1 MFDGFVKKPFST
13 AVPAESNETP
23 VNRLRT
29 VHLSCH
35 AGRCPVISCHWT
47 ASSIETQKNALG
59 DTVRL
64 GQNVPPALTAKKPDK
79 GNHKQIEPRDEPPGN
94 QQQTNEQFHTKSCRT
109 PDSSDF
115 SNEFIF
121 SLPKE
126 TCPAYCEQN
135 GIIPSATGPRG
146 AA

>member
-35 AGRCPVISCHWT
+35 AGRCPGISCHWT

-94 QQQTNEQFHTKSCRT
+94 QQHTNDQFHTQSCRT
-109 PDSSDF
+109 PDTSDF
-115 SNEFIF
+115 SNEFIAC
-121 SLPKE
+121 LPPH
-126 TCPAYCEQN
+126 TAARRPHPFCNRA
-135 GIIPSATGPRG
+135 GRG
-146 AA
+146 GFV